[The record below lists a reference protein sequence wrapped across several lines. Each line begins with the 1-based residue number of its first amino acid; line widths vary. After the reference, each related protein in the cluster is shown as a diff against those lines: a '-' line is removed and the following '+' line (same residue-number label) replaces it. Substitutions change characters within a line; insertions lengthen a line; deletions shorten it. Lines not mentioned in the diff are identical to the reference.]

1 MLKRKE
7 KQYKQ
12 IKYKNGKRGKMLKEN
27 LSIQT
32 SEILNVYILYS
43 NATNK
48 VRRIDPEGLT
58 EESISE

>member
-12 IKYKNGKRGKMLKEN
+12 IKYKNGKHGKMLKEN